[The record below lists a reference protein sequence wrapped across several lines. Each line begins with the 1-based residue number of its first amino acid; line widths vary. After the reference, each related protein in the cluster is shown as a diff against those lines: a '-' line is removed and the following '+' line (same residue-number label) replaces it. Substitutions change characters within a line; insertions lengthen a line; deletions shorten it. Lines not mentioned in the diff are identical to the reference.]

1 MSNAKQKTVKARRL
15 FTDEAYEILKRRI
28 LDNEWPAGHLAL
40 EQELAE
46 ELGMSRTPIRE
57 ALIRLEK
64 EGLVE
69 VRPRHGMRVLGI
81 SAEDMEEIYEILT
94 CLESMAAELVA
105 RHGLTDEQRTELNT
119 AVNDMDT
126 ALAQDDLETWAKADE
141 RFHRLLVDYCGN
153 RRLKSLVDGCFD
165 QAHRARLLTL
175 KLRPKPTSSNED
187 HRATVNAIER
197 RDPTAARE
205 IHRLHRMRAGEML
218 VELLNRH
225 GLSSL

>member
-1 MSNAKQKTVKARRL
+1 MSNSKQKAVRPRRP
-15 FTDEAYEILKRRI
+15 FTDEAYETLKRRI

-40 EQELAE
+40 EQELAA

-81 SAEDMEEIYEILT
+81 SAEDMEEIYEILIS
-94 CLESMAAELVA
+94 LESMAAELVA
-105 RHGLTDEQRTELNT
+105 RRGLTDRQRAELIT

-141 RFHRLLVDYCGN
+141 RFHKLLVDYCGN

-197 RDPTAARE
+197 RDPTVARE

-218 VELLNRH
+218 VELLKKH

>member
-15 FTDEAYEILKRRI
+15 FTDEAYEILKRHI

-105 RHGLTDEQRTELNT
+105 RRGLTDEQRTELNT

>member
-1 MSNAKQKTVKARRL
+1 MSNSKQKAVRPRRL
-15 FTDEAYEILKRRI
+15 FTDEAYETLKRRI

-40 EQELAE
+40 EQELAA

-81 SAEDMEEIYEILT
+81 SAEDMEEIYEILIS
-94 CLESMAAELVA
+94 LESMAAELVA
-105 RHGLTDEQRTELNT
+105 RRGLTDRQRAELIT

-141 RFHRLLVDYCGN
+141 RFHKLLVDYCGN

-197 RDPTAARE
+197 RDPTVARE

-218 VELLNRH
+218 VELLKKH

>member
-1 MSNAKQKTVKARRL
+1 MVITKQKAVKARRL

-40 EQELAE
+40 EQELAA

-105 RHGLTDEQRTELNT
+105 RRGLTDQQRAELNT

-141 RFHRLLVDYCGN
+141 RFHKLLVDYCGN
-153 RRLKSLVDGCFD
+153 RRLKSLVEGCFD

-218 VELLNRH
+218 VEILNKH

>member
-1 MSNAKQKTVKARRL
+1 MANNKTKAVRARRL

-28 LDNEWPAGHLAL
+28 LDNEWSAGHLSL
-40 EQELAE
+40 EQELAA

-105 RHGLTDEQRTELNT
+105 KRGLTDQQRAEVNT
-119 AVNDMDT
+119 AVNDMDN
-126 ALAQDDLETWAKADE
+126 ALEQDDLENWAKADE
-141 RFHRLLVDYCGN
+141 RFHKLLVDYCGN

-175 KLRPKPTSSNED
+175 KLRPKPTNSNED

-218 VELLNRH
+218 VELLNKH

>member
-141 RFHRLLVDYCGN
+141 RFHRLL
-153 RRLKSLVDGCFD
+153 
-165 QAHRARLLTL
+165 
-175 KLRPKPTSSNED
+175 ED
-187 HRATVNAIER
+187 
-197 RDPTAARE
+197 
-205 IHRLHRMRAGEML
+205 
-218 VELLNRH
+218 
-225 GLSSL
+225 

>member
-1 MSNAKQKTVKARRL
+1 MANTKQKAVKARRL

-40 EQELAE
+40 EQELAA

-105 RHGLTDEQRTELNT
+105 KRGLTDQQRAELNA

-126 ALAQDDLETWAKADE
+126 ALAQDNLETWAKADE
-141 RFHRLLVDYCGN
+141 RFHKLLVDYCGN
-153 RRLKSLVDGCFD
+153 RRLKSLVEGCFD

-218 VELLNRH
+218 VEILNKH

>member
-1 MSNAKQKTVKARRL
+1 MKARRL

-105 RHGLTDEQRTELNT
+105 RRGLTDQQRTELNT

-126 ALAQDDLETWAKADE
+126 ALAQDDLETWAKSDE

-218 VELLNRH
+218 VEILNKH